1 MKNGSGTDWG
11 RERGKSIKRWRMRKS
26 CDPCVVVLAVNRVR
40 CTYFMYLIAS
50 CVGVISGG

>member
-1 MKNGSGTDWG
+1 
-11 RERGKSIKRWRMRKS
+11 MRKS